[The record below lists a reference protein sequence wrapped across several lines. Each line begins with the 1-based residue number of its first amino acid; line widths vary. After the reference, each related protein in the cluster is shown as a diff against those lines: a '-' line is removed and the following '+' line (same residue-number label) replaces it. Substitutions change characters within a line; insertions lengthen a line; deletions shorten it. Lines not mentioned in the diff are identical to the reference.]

1 MFTVNKYQALVAGAV
16 ALIAAGWGYGQYK
29 YGQGRMA
36 AKQEQE
42 VINLRAY
49 KQAADDLLAA
59 SQAAQG
65 ALTATQAK
73 FNSFTEAYQN
83 EMRTNPI
90 DCIGTDGRLR
100 SILELYPSET
110 AGKPR

>member
-1 MFTVNKYQALVAGAV
+1 MFAMNKYPIIAAGAL
-16 ALIAAGWGYGQYK
+16 ALIVAGWGYGQYK
-29 YGQGRMA
+29 YGQGKTA

-65 ALTATQAK
+65 TLTATQAK

-83 EMRTNPI
+83 EMRVNPL

-100 SILELYPSET
+100 SILELYPSAAT
-110 AGKPR
+110 GKPR

>member
-1 MFTVNKYQALVAGAV
+1 MFAMNKYLVLAAGAL
-16 ALIAAGWGYGQYK
+16 ALSISGWGYGQYK
-29 YGQGRMA
+29 YSQGQMA
-36 AKQEQE
+36 AKQELE

-49 KQAADDLLAA
+49 MQAADDLLAA

-83 EMRTNPI
+83 EMRANPL

-100 SILELYPSET
+100 SILELYPSAT
-110 AGKPR
+110 TGQPR

>member
-1 MFTVNKYQALVAGAV
+1 MFAMNKYLLIVAGAV
-16 ALIAAGWGYGQYK
+16 ALILAGWGYGQYK
-29 YGQGRMA
+29 YGQGRIA

-42 VINLRAY
+42 IINLRAY

-59 SQAAQG
+59 SQAAQSV
-65 ALTATQAK
+65 LTVTQAK

-83 EMRTNPI
+83 EMRVNPL

-100 SILELYPSET
+100 SILELYPSAAT
-110 AGKPR
+110 GKPR

>member
-1 MFTVNKYQALVAGAV
+1 MFAMNKYMTLAAGVA
-16 ALIAAGWGYGQYK
+16 ALILAGWAYGQYK
-29 YGQGRMA
+29 YGQGKTA

-42 VINLRAY
+42 IINLQAY
-49 KQAADDLLAA
+49 KKATEDLLAA
-59 SQAAQG
+59 SQTAQG
-65 ALTATQAK
+65 ILTATQAQ

>member
-1 MFTVNKYQALVAGAV
+1 MFAMNKYPIIAAGAL
-16 ALIAAGWGYGQYK
+16 ALIVAGWGYGQYK
-29 YGQGRMA
+29 YGQGKTA

-65 ALTATQAK
+65 TLTATQAK
-73 FNSFTEAYQN
+73 FNSFTESYQN
-83 EMRTNPI
+83 EMRVNPL

-100 SILELYPSET
+100 SILELYPSAAT
-110 AGKPR
+110 GKPR